1 MSTTVSVK
9 DGSVSIGESQ
19 VKLDAEQERAW
30 AALSS
35 AIGYPANWMS
45 TIRHSLQRQGK
56 SWRWQQLS
64 TEQIQLPSRKP
75 LEQGGEALLIINAN
89 TPYKAVSNTLLLAES
104 CGATLS
110 VVYTAKP
117 PSMSEDKTPGEVD
130 SEFVN
135 GLEFGRFRLAKIEKE
150 AKDMGVKVN
159 TSFVWAESI
168 DKITKNAQY
177 VDLVIDETA

>member
-9 DGSVSIGESQ
+9 DGSGAITESQ

-45 TIRHSLQRQGK
+45 AIRHSLQKQGK
-56 SWRWQQLS
+56 SWHWQQMNA
-64 TEQIQLPSRKP
+64 EQIQLPSSKL
-75 LEQGGEALLIINAN
+75 LEQGGEAILIINAN
-89 TPYKAVSNTLLLAES
+89 TQYKAVSNTLLLAES

-117 PSMSEDKTPGEVD
+117 PSMSDYKTPGEVD

-135 GLEFGRFRLAKIEKE
+135 ALEFGRARLAKIERE
-150 AKDMGVKVN
+150 AKDIGVKVN
-159 TSFVWAESI
+159 TSFIWADSI
-168 DKITKNAQY
+168 DKITKNVADA
-177 VDLVIDETA
+177 DLVIDETA